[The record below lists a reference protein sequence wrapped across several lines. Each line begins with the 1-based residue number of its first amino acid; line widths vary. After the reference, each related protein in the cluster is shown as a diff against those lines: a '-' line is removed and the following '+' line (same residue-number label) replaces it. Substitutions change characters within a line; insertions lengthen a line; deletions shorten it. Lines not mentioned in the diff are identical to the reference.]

1 MSKLTLI
8 LLGSLMLLLGQ
19 IFAWFL
25 NNSQFAWDWW
35 KDKPL
40 LTTLIWAYPVS
51 LAFWWGSKWSYEG
64 LGTAWSSRL
73 LGFGLS
79 YVSFPILTWL
89 LLGESAFT
97 PKNIVSSLLA
107 FTLVGI
113 QVFWK
118 G

>member
-1 MSKLTLI
+1 MSKTTLI
-8 LLGSLMLLLGQ
+8 LVGSLMLILGQ

-25 NNSQFAWDWW
+25 NNSQFVWDWW
-35 KDKPL
+35 KDKPVI
-40 LTTLIWAYPVS
+40 TSLIWSFPVS
-51 LAFWWGSKWSYEG
+51 LTFWWGSKWSYEA
-64 LGTAWSSRL
+64 LGTVWASRL
-73 LGFGLS
+73 LSFGLS
-79 YVSFPILTWL
+79 YICFPLLTWFL
-89 LLGESAFT
+89 MGESALT

>member
-1 MSKLTLI
+1 MSKTTLI
-8 LLGSLMLLLGQ
+8 LVGSLMLLLGQ
-19 IFAWFL
+19 VFAWFL

-35 KDKPL
+35 KDKPV
-40 LTTLIWAYPVS
+40 LTAVIWAFPVS

-73 LGFGLS
+73 LAFGLS
-79 YVSFPILTWL
+79 YISFPILTWIF
-89 LLGESAFT
+89 LGESAFT

-107 FTLVGI
+107 FILVAI

>member
-1 MSKLTLI
+1 MSKITLI
-8 LLGSLMLLLGQ
+8 ILGSLMLLLGQ
-19 IFAWFL
+19 VCAWFL
-25 NNSQFAWDWW
+25 NNSQFAWEWW

-40 LTTLIWAYPVS
+40 LTAGIWALPVS
-51 LAFWWGSKWSYEG
+51 LAFWWGSKWSYAG

-79 YVSFPILTWL
+79 YISFPILTWIF
-89 LLGESAFT
+89 LGESAFT

-107 FTLVGI
+107 FILVAI